1 MYTGPL
7 TVQSTPDKSKVG
19 VDRRL
24 KQITTSLACST
35 FLQKYEPYIQFHGS
49 LQAQTYLFSSCCFS
63 QKKEIAF
70 ASYPYIPSLREGVNL
85 YVCLLSLPL
94 FQASLSFSFP
104 FPYHL

>member
-35 FLQKYEPYIQFHGS
+35 FLQKYEP
-49 LQAQTYLFSSCCFS
+49 
-63 QKKEIAF
+63 
-70 ASYPYIPSLREGVNL
+70 
-85 YVCLLSLPL
+85 
-94 FQASLSFSFP
+94 
-104 FPYHL
+104 